1 LVLSFRKNSNYTLS
15 NQQAQSSCIT
25 LRQNISMPTDA
36 LKDFYS
42 AVFFDMDGLLVDS
55 EPLWLISETQ
65 MMAEYGYQWL
75 ESDQA
80 ACLGGPLDRVGD
92 YMSGLIGGKRDGNS
106 LTLEIID
113 RMVEKFKGDLPFM
126 PGAVELITDLRAHGI
141 ELTLVS
147 ASPRSLVDAAL
158 SNFEENPFVR
168 SISSNDVKVSKPDP
182 EGYLLA
188 AASGGHDISNSL
200 VLEDS
205 LTGVTAAKAS
215 GAWVLAVPH
224 LVPIEKSGRVDVTD
238 SLTNWSYE
246 KLATKYAQDRSL

>member
-1 LVLSFRKNSNYTLS
+1 
-15 NQQAQSSCIT
+15 
-25 LRQNISMPTDA
+25 MPTDA
-36 LKDFYS
+36 LTDFYS

-55 EPLWLISETQ
+55 EPLWLVSETQ

-80 ACLGGPLDRVGD
+80 ACLGGPLDSVGD
-92 YMSGLIGGKRDGNS
+92 YMSGLIGGRRDGKS

-113 RMVEKFKGDLPFM
+113 RMVQKFQGDLPFM
-126 PGAVELITDLRAHGI
+126 PGAVELINDLRAHAV

-147 ASPRSLVDAAL
+147 ASPRSLVDAVLA
-158 SNFEENPFVR
+158 NFEVDPFVR
-168 SISSNDVKVSKPDP
+168 SISSNDVKLSKPDP

-188 AASGGHDISNSL
+188 AASGGDEITNCL

-238 SLTNWSYE
+238 SLVSWSYE
-246 KLATKYAQDRSL
+246 KLALKYAQDRSL

>member
-1 LVLSFRKNSNYTLS
+1 
-15 NQQAQSSCIT
+15 
-25 LRQNISMPTDA
+25 MPTNA
-36 LKDFYS
+36 HPDFYS

-65 MMAEYGYQWL
+65 MMAEYGYEWL

-80 ACLGGPLDRVGD
+80 ACLGGPLDRVGN
-92 YMSGLIGGKRDGNS
+92 YMSGLIGGKRDGKS
-106 LTLEIID
+106 LMLEIID
-113 RMVEKFKGDLPFM
+113 RMVEKFQGGLPFM
-126 PGAVELITDLRAHGI
+126 PGAIALINDLRAHGVP
-141 ELTLVS
+141 LTLVS

-188 AASGGHDISNSL
+188 ATSGGHEISNSL

-224 LVPIEKSGRVDVTD
+224 LVPIEKSGRVDVTS

-246 KLATKYAQDRSL
+246 KLALKYAQDRLI

>member
-1 LVLSFRKNSNYTLS
+1 
-15 NQQAQSSCIT
+15 
-25 LRQNISMPTDA
+25 MPTEA
-36 LKDFYS
+36 NRDFYS

-80 ACLGGPLDRVGD
+80 ACLGGPLDRVGN

-106 LTLEIID
+106 LMIEIID
-113 RMVEKFKGDLPFM
+113 RMVDKFKGDLPFM
-126 PGAVELITDLRAHGI
+126 PGAIELINDLRLHQI

-147 ASPRSLVDAAL
+147 ASPRSLVDAVL
-158 SNFEENPFVR
+158 NNFEVNPFVR
-168 SISSNDVKVSKPDP
+168 SISSGDVKVSKPDP

-188 AASGGHDISNSL
+188 ATSGGHDISNSL
-200 VLEDS
+200 ILEDS
-205 LTGVTAAKAS
+205 LTGVTAAEAS

-224 LVPIEKSGRVDVTD
+224 LVPIEKIGRVDVTD
-238 SLTNWSYE
+238 SLTKWSYE
-246 KLATKYAQDRSL
+246 KLALKYAQDKSL

>member
-1 LVLSFRKNSNYTLS
+1 
-15 NQQAQSSCIT
+15 
-25 LRQNISMPTDA
+25 
-36 LKDFYS
+36 
-42 AVFFDMDGLLVDS
+42 
-55 EPLWLISETQ
+55 
-65 MMAEYGYQWL
+65 MAEFGYQWL

-80 ACLGGPLDRVGD
+80 ACLGGPLDRVGN
-92 YMSGLIGGKRDGNS
+92 YMSGLIGGKRDGHS
-106 LTLEIID
+106 LMLEIIE
-113 RMVEKFKGDLPFM
+113 RMVLKFKGELPFM
-126 PGAVELITDLRAHGI
+126 PGAVELITDLREHGI

-158 SNFEENPFVR
+158 SNFAESPFAR
-168 SISSNDVKVSKPDP
+168 SISSNDVKITKPDP

-188 AASGGHDISNSL
+188 ASSGGHDISNSL

-246 KLATKYAQDRSL
+246 KLAIKYAQDRSL

>member
-1 LVLSFRKNSNYTLS
+1 MPISAPSN
-15 NQQAQSSCIT
+15 
-25 LRQNISMPTDA
+25 
-36 LKDFYS
+36 FYS

-55 EPLWLISETQ
+55 EPLWLESETE
-65 MMAEYGYQWL
+65 MMAEFGYQWL

-80 ACLGGPLDRVGD
+80 ACLGGPLDRVGN
-92 YMSGLIGGKRDGNS
+92 YMSGLIGGQRDGHS
-106 LTLEIID
+106 LMLEIIE
-113 RMVEKFKGDLPFM
+113 RMVLKFKGELPFM
-126 PGAVELITDLRAHGI
+126 PGAVELISDLRANGI

-158 SNFEENPFVR
+158 SNFAESPFAR
-168 SISSNDVKVSKPDP
+168 SISSNDVKITKPDP

-188 AASGGHDISNSL
+188 ASSGEHEISNCL

-224 LVPIEKSGRVDVTD
+224 LVPIEKSGRVDVTN
-238 SLTNWSYE
+238 SLANWSYE
-246 KLATKYAQDRSL
+246 KLALKYAQDRSI

>member
-1 LVLSFRKNSNYTLS
+1 
-15 NQQAQSSCIT
+15 
-25 LRQNISMPTDA
+25 MPTDA
-36 LKDFYS
+36 LTDFYS

-65 MMAEYGYQWL
+65 MMAEHGYQWL
-75 ESDQA
+75 ASDQA
-80 ACLGGPLDRVGD
+80 ACLGGPLDRVGE

-126 PGAVELITDLRAHGI
+126 PGAIELINDLRAHGI
-141 ELTLVS
+141 PLTLVS

-168 SISSNDVKVSKPDP
+168 SISSGDVKVSKPDP

-238 SLTNWSYE
+238 SLANWNYE
-246 KLATKYAQDRSL
+246 KLALKYAQDRSL

>member
-1 LVLSFRKNSNYTLS
+1 
-15 NQQAQSSCIT
+15 
-25 LRQNISMPTDA
+25 MPTNA
-36 LKDFYS
+36 LPDFYS

-80 ACLGGPLDRVGD
+80 ACLGGPLDRVGN

-106 LTLEIID
+106 LTFEIIE
-113 RMVEKFKGDLPFM
+113 RMVDKFQGDLPFM
-126 PGAVELITDLRAHGI
+126 PGAIALIDDLTAHGVP
-141 ELTLVS
+141 LTLVS

-158 SNFEENPFVR
+158 SNFEVNPFVR

-188 AASGGHDISNSL
+188 ATSGGHEISNSL

-238 SLTNWSYE
+238 SLASWSYE
-246 KLATKYAQDRSL
+246 KLALKYAQDRSL

>member
-1 LVLSFRKNSNYTLS
+1 
-15 NQQAQSSCIT
+15 
-25 LRQNISMPTDA
+25 MPTSA
-36 LKDFYS
+36 KGSFYS

-55 EPLWLISETQ
+55 EPLWLISETE
-65 MMAEYGYQWL
+65 MMAQFGYQWL

-80 ACLGGPLDRVGD
+80 ACLGGPLDRVGE

-106 LTLEIID
+106 LMLEIID
-113 RMVEKFKGDLPFM
+113 RMILKFKGDLPFM
-126 PGAVELITDLRAHGI
+126 PGALELITDLQANGI

-147 ASPRSLVDAAL
+147 ASPRSLVDAVLA
-158 SNFEENPFVR
+158 NFEVNPFVR
-168 SISSNDVKVSKPDP
+168 SISNNDVKASKPDP

-188 AASGGHDISNSL
+188 ATSGGHDISNSL

-224 LVPIEKSGRVDVTD
+224 LVPIEKSERVDVTE
-238 SLTNWSYE
+238 SLAQWSYE
-246 KLATKYAQDRSL
+246 KLALKYVQDRSL

>member
-1 LVLSFRKNSNYTLS
+1 
-15 NQQAQSSCIT
+15 
-25 LRQNISMPTDA
+25 MPTEA
-36 LKDFYS
+36 HRDFYS

-80 ACLGGPLDRVGD
+80 ACLGGPLDRVGN

-126 PGAVELITDLRAHGI
+126 PGAIDLINDLRLHQV

-158 SNFEENPFVR
+158 SNFEINPFVR
-168 SISSNDVKVSKPDP
+168 SISSNDVKFSKPDP

-188 AASGGHDISNSL
+188 ATSGGHDISNSL

-238 SLTNWSYE
+238 SLANWSYE
-246 KLATKYAQDRSL
+246 KLALKYAQDRSL

>member
-1 LVLSFRKNSNYTLS
+1 
-15 NQQAQSSCIT
+15 
-25 LRQNISMPTDA
+25 MPTDA
-36 LKDFYS
+36 LTDFYS

-65 MMAEYGYQWL
+65 MMAKYGYQWL

-80 ACLGGPLDRVGD
+80 ACLGGPLDRVGN
-92 YMSGLIGGKRDGNS
+92 YMSGLIGGKRDGNT

-113 RMVEKFKGDLPFM
+113 RMVDRFKGDLPFM
-126 PGAVELITDLRAHGI
+126 PGAIELINDLRTHQV

-147 ASPRSLVDAAL
+147 ASPRTLVDAVLAK
-158 SNFEENPFVR
+158 FEINPFVR
-168 SISSNDVKVSKPDP
+168 SISSNDVKISKPDP

-188 AASGGHDISNSL
+188 ATSGGHDISNSL

-238 SLTNWSYE
+238 SLAKWSYE
-246 KLATKYAQDRSL
+246 KLTLKYAQDRSI

>member
-1 LVLSFRKNSNYTLS
+1 
-15 NQQAQSSCIT
+15 
-25 LRQNISMPTDA
+25 
-36 LKDFYS
+36 
-42 AVFFDMDGLLVDS
+42 
-55 EPLWLISETQ
+55 
-65 MMAEYGYQWL
+65 MMAKYGYQWL
-75 ESDQA
+75 ASDQA
-80 ACLGGPLDRVGD
+80 ACLGGPLDRVGN

-113 RMVEKFKGDLPFM
+113 RMVDRFKGDLPFM
-126 PGAVELITDLRAHGI
+126 PGAIELINDLRTHQV

-147 ASPRSLVDAAL
+147 ASPRTLVDAVLAK
-158 SNFEENPFVR
+158 FEVNPFVR
-168 SISSNDVKVSKPDP
+168 SISSNDVKISKPDP

-188 AASGGHDISNSL
+188 ATSGGHDISNSL

-238 SLTNWSYE
+238 SLAKWSYE
-246 KLATKYAQDRSL
+246 KLTLKYAQDRSI

>member
-1 LVLSFRKNSNYTLS
+1 
-15 NQQAQSSCIT
+15 
-25 LRQNISMPTDA
+25 MPTNA
-36 LKDFYS
+36 TKNFYS

-55 EPLWLISETQ
+55 EPLWLESETE
-65 MMAEYGYQWL
+65 MMAQYGYKWL

-80 ACLGGPLDRVGD
+80 VCLGGPLDRVGN
-92 YMSGLIGGKRDGNS
+92 YMSDLINGKRDGKS
-106 LTLEIID
+106 LMLEIID
-113 RMVEKFKGDLPFM
+113 RMVVKFKGELPFM
-126 PGAVELITDLRAHGI
+126 PGAVELINDLRTHGV

-158 SNFEENPFVR
+158 SNFKEIPFAK

-188 AASGGHDISNSL
+188 ASSGGHDVTNCL

-224 LVPIEKSGRVDVTD
+224 LVAIEKNGRVDITD
-238 SLTNWSYE
+238 SLSSWSYE
-246 KLATKYAQDRSL
+246 KLALKYAQDRSI

>member
-1 LVLSFRKNSNYTLS
+1 
-15 NQQAQSSCIT
+15 
-25 LRQNISMPTDA
+25 MPTDA
-36 LKDFYS
+36 LTDFYS

-65 MMAEYGYQWL
+65 MMAENGYQWL
-75 ESDQA
+75 ASDQA
-80 ACLGGPLDRVGD
+80 ACLGGPLDRVGE

-126 PGAVELITDLRAHGI
+126 PGAIELINDLRAHGVP
-141 ELTLVS
+141 LTLVS

-168 SISSNDVKVSKPDP
+168 SISSGDVKVSKPDP

-238 SLTNWSYE
+238 SLANWNYE
-246 KLATKYAQDRSL
+246 KLALKYAQDRSL

>member
-1 LVLSFRKNSNYTLS
+1 
-15 NQQAQSSCIT
+15 
-25 LRQNISMPTDA
+25 MPTNA
-36 LKDFYS
+36 LPDFYS
-42 AVFFDMDGLLVDS
+42 AVFLDMDGLLVDS

-106 LTLEIID
+106 LTLEIIE

-126 PGAVELITDLRAHGI
+126 PGAIELMNDLRAHGI
-141 ELTLVS
+141 PLTLVS

-246 KLATKYAQDRSL
+246 KLAIKYAQDRSL

>member
-1 LVLSFRKNSNYTLS
+1 
-15 NQQAQSSCIT
+15 
-25 LRQNISMPTDA
+25 MPTNA
-36 LKDFYS
+36 NPDFYS

-80 ACLGGPLDRVGD
+80 ACLGGPLDRVGN
-92 YMSGLIGGKRDGNS
+92 YMSGLIGGKRDGHS
-106 LTLEIID
+106 LMTEIID

-126 PGAVELITDLRAHGI
+126 PGAIALINDLRVHGVP
-141 ELTLVS
+141 LTLVS

-168 SISSNDVKVSKPDP
+168 SISSGDVKVSKPDP

-188 AASGGHDISNSL
+188 ASSGGHEISNSL

-238 SLTNWSYE
+238 SLANWSYE
-246 KLATKYAQDRSL
+246 KLALKYEQDRSL

>member
-1 LVLSFRKNSNYTLS
+1 
-15 NQQAQSSCIT
+15 
-25 LRQNISMPTDA
+25 MPTEA
-36 LKDFYS
+36 RKDFYS

-55 EPLWLISETQ
+55 EPLWLISETE

-80 ACLGGPLDRVGD
+80 ACLGGPLDRVGN

-113 RMVEKFKGDLPFM
+113 RMVEKFEGDLPFM
-126 PGAVELITDLRAHGI
+126 PGAIELINDLRAHGI
-141 ELTLVS
+141 PLTLVS
-147 ASPRSLVDAAL
+147 ASPRLLVDAAL
-158 SNFEENPFVR
+158 SNFEVSPFVR
-168 SISSNDVKVSKPDP
+168 SISSNDVRVSKPDP

-188 AASGGHDISNSL
+188 AASGGHDIYNSL

-224 LVPIEKSGRVDVTD
+224 LVPIEKSSRVDVTD

-246 KLATKYAQDRSL
+246 KLAIKYAQDRSL

>member
-1 LVLSFRKNSNYTLS
+1 
-15 NQQAQSSCIT
+15 
-25 LRQNISMPTDA
+25 MPTNT
-36 LKDFYS
+36 LTDFYS

-55 EPLWLISETQ
+55 EPLWLESETE
-65 MMAEYGYQWL
+65 MMAQYGYHWL

-106 LTLEIID
+106 LMLEIID
-113 RMVEKFKGDLPFM
+113 RMVGKFKGELPFM
-126 PGAVELITDLRAHGI
+126 SGALDLINDLRSHDV

-158 SNFEENPFVR
+158 SNFFESPFAR
-168 SISSNDVKVSKPDP
+168 SISSNDVKVTKPDP

-188 AASGGHDISNSL
+188 ATSGGHEITNCL

-224 LVPIEKSGRVDVTD
+224 LVPIEKLGRVDTTT
-238 SLTNWSYE
+238 SLANWSYE
-246 KLATKYAQDRSL
+246 KLALKYAQDKSI

>member
-1 LVLSFRKNSNYTLS
+1 
-15 NQQAQSSCIT
+15 
-25 LRQNISMPTDA
+25 MPTNA
-36 LKDFYS
+36 PTDFYS

-80 ACLGGPLDRVGD
+80 ACLGGPLDRVGN
-92 YMSGLIGGKRDGNS
+92 YMSGLIGGKRDGHS
-106 LTLEIID
+106 LMTEIID

-126 PGAVELITDLRAHGI
+126 PGAIALINDLRAHGVP
-141 ELTLVS
+141 LTLVS

-168 SISSNDVKVSKPDP
+168 SISSGDVKVSKPDP

-188 AASGGHDISNSL
+188 ATSGGHEISNSL

-224 LVPIEKSGRVDVTD
+224 LVPIEKNGRVDVTD
-238 SLTNWSYE
+238 SLANWSYE
-246 KLATKYAQDRSL
+246 KLALKYAQDRSL

>member
-1 LVLSFRKNSNYTLS
+1 
-15 NQQAQSSCIT
+15 
-25 LRQNISMPTDA
+25 MPTDA
-36 LKDFYS
+36 RSDFYS

-55 EPLWLISETQ
+55 EPLWLESETE
-65 MMAEYGYQWL
+65 MMAQYGYQWL
-75 ESDQA
+75 ETDQA
-80 ACLGGPLDRVGD
+80 ACLGGPLDRVGN
-92 YMSGLIGGKRDGNS
+92 YMSGLIDGKRDGNS
-106 LTLEIID
+106 LMLEIID
-113 RMVEKFKGDLPFM
+113 RMVVKFKGDLPFM
-126 PGAVELITDLRAHGI
+126 PGAIELIEDLRAHGV

-158 SNFEENPFVR
+158 SNFEISPFTR

-188 AASGGHDISNSL
+188 ATSGGDEITNCL

-224 LVPIEKSGRVDVTD
+224 LVPIEKNGRVDVTA
-238 SLTNWSYE
+238 SLVNWSYE
-246 KLATKYAQDRSL
+246 KLAVKYAQDKSL

>member
-1 LVLSFRKNSNYTLS
+1 
-15 NQQAQSSCIT
+15 
-25 LRQNISMPTDA
+25 MPTDA
-36 LKDFYS
+36 LRDFYS

-55 EPLWLISETQ
+55 EPLWLESETE
-65 MMAEYGYQWL
+65 MMAEFGYQWL

-92 YMSGLIGGKRDGNS
+92 YMSGLIGGKRDGHS
-106 LTLEIID
+106 LMLEIIE
-113 RMVEKFKGDLPFM
+113 RMVLKFKGELPFM
-126 PGAVELITDLRAHGI
+126 PGAVELITDLREHGI

-158 SNFEENPFVR
+158 SNFAESPFAR
-168 SISSNDVKVSKPDP
+168 SISSNDVKITKPDP

-188 AASGGHDISNSL
+188 ASSGGHDISNSL
-200 VLEDS
+200 VVEDS

-246 KLATKYAQDRSL
+246 KLAIKYAQDRSL

>member
-1 LVLSFRKNSNYTLS
+1 
-15 NQQAQSSCIT
+15 
-25 LRQNISMPTDA
+25 
-36 LKDFYS
+36 
-42 AVFFDMDGLLVDS
+42 
-55 EPLWLISETQ
+55 
-65 MMAEYGYQWL
+65 MAEYGYQWL

-80 ACLGGPLDRVGD
+80 ACLGGPLDRVGN

-113 RMVEKFKGDLPFM
+113 RMVDKFKGDLPFM
-126 PGAVELITDLRAHGI
+126 PGAIELINDLRLHQI

-147 ASPRSLVDAAL
+147 ASPRSLVDAVL
-158 SNFEENPFVR
+158 NNFEVNPFVR

-188 AASGGHDISNSL
+188 ATSGGHDISNSL

-224 LVPIEKSGRVDVTD
+224 LVPIEKIGRVDVTD
-238 SLTNWSYE
+238 SLTKWSYA
-246 KLATKYAQDRSL
+246 KLALKYAQDKSL

>member
-1 LVLSFRKNSNYTLS
+1 
-15 NQQAQSSCIT
+15 
-25 LRQNISMPTDA
+25 
-36 LKDFYS
+36 
-42 AVFFDMDGLLVDS
+42 MDGLLVDS

-80 ACLGGPLDRVGD
+80 ACLGGPLDRVGN

-106 LTLEIID
+106 LMIEIID
-113 RMVEKFKGDLPFM
+113 RMVDKFKGDLPFM
-126 PGAVELITDLRAHGI
+126 PGAIELINDLRLHQI

-147 ASPRSLVDAAL
+147 ASPRSLVDAVLA
-158 SNFEENPFVR
+158 NFEVNPFVR

-188 AASGGHDISNSL
+188 ATSGGHDISNSL

-224 LVPIEKSGRVDVTD
+224 LVPIEKIGRVDVTD
-238 SLTNWSYE
+238 SLTKWSYE
-246 KLATKYAQDRSL
+246 KLALKYAQDKSL

>member
-1 LVLSFRKNSNYTLS
+1 MPTK
-15 NQQAQSSCIT
+15 AQS
-25 LRQNISMPTDA
+25 
-36 LKDFYS
+36 DFYS
-42 AVFFDMDGLLVDS
+42 AIFFDMDGLLVDS

-65 MMAEYGYQWL
+65 MMAEYGYEWL

-80 ACLGGPLDRVGD
+80 ACLGGPLDRVGN

-106 LTLEIID
+106 LTLEIIE
-113 RMVEKFKGDLPFM
+113 RMVDRFKGDLPFM
-126 PGAVELITDLRAHGI
+126 PGAIELIDDLTAHGVP
-141 ELTLVS
+141 LTLVS

-158 SNFEENPFVR
+158 SNFEVNPFVR
-168 SISSNDVKVSKPDP
+168 SISSSDVKVSKPDP

-188 AASGGHDISNSL
+188 AASGGHEISNSL

-238 SLTNWSYE
+238 SLANWSYE
-246 KLATKYAQDRSL
+246 KLALKYVQDRSL

>member
-1 LVLSFRKNSNYTLS
+1 
-15 NQQAQSSCIT
+15 
-25 LRQNISMPTDA
+25 MPTDA
-36 LKDFYS
+36 LTDFYS

-92 YMSGLIGGKRDGNS
+92 YMSGLIGGKRDGHS
-106 LTLEIID
+106 LMLEIID

-126 PGAVELITDLRAHGI
+126 PGAIELINDLRAHGVP
-141 ELTLVS
+141 LTLVS

-168 SISSNDVKVSKPDP
+168 SISSGDVKVSKPDP

-238 SLTNWSYE
+238 SLANWNYE
-246 KLATKYAQDRSL
+246 KLALKYAQDRSL

>member
-1 LVLSFRKNSNYTLS
+1 M
-15 NQQAQSSCIT
+15 Q
-25 LRQNISMPTDA
+25 TDMR
-36 LKDFYS
+36 KDFYS

-55 EPLWLISETQ
+55 EPLWLESETE
-65 MMAEYGYQWL
+65 MMAEFGYQWL

-80 ACLGGPLDRVGD
+80 ACLGGPLDRVGN
-92 YMSGLIGGKRDGNS
+92 YMSGLIGGKRDGHS
-106 LTLEIID
+106 LMLEIIE
-113 RMVEKFKGDLPFM
+113 RRVLKFKGDLPFM
-126 PGAVELITDLRAHGI
+126 PGAIALINDRRAYGVP
-141 ELTLVS
+141 LTLVS

-168 SISSNDVKVSKPDP
+168 SISSNDVKITKPDP

-224 LVPIEKSGRVDVTD
+224 LVPIEKSGRVDVTS
-238 SLTNWSYE
+238 SLSNWNYE
-246 KLATKYAQDRSL
+246 KLAIKYAQDRLL